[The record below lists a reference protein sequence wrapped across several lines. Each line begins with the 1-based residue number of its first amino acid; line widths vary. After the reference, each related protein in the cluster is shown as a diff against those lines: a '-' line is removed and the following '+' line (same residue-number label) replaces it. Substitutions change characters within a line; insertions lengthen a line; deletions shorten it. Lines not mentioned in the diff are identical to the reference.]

1 MSMKIDKEHIQKLL
15 FEGPTLVTFTKKD
28 GSRREMK
35 CTLAKHLLPL
45 SENTAVE
52 GAQRVENAN
61 LVKTYDLENQGWR
74 SFNVSNVISIF
85 STHE

>member
-1 MSMKIDKEHIQKLL
+1 MKIDKAHIQKLL
-15 FEGPTLVTFTKKD
+15 FEGSTLVTFTKQD
-28 GSRREMK
+28 GTRREMK

-52 GAQRVENAN
+52 GARRVENDN

-74 SFNVSNVISIF
+74 SFNVSNVISIL

>member
-1 MSMKIDKEHIQKLL
+1 MSMKIDKAHIHKLL

-28 GSRREMK
+28 GTLREMK
-35 CTLAKHLLPL
+35 CTLAKHLLPPFD
-45 SENTAVE
+45 NTRVE
-52 GAQRVENAN
+52 GAPRVENDN

-74 SFNVSNVISIF
+74 SFNVSSVISIF